1 MAKKSRKKEAEA
13 EAEAEV
19 EVFAETPEVLEAAE
33 ESEPKRL
40 RYLMS
45 VFGEPAGRAKFAEEE
60 KAGKVLYA

>member
-1 MAKKSRKKEAEA
+1 MAKKNRKKEA

-19 EVFAETPEVLEAAE
+19 EVFAETPEVPEAAG